1 MKADRTYLSASFNQ
15 MITDNFHTELEN
27 CVSKGRYNCKKNEEE
42 LVKLGDVDTDFIKE
56 KG

>member
-1 MKADRTYLSASFNQ
+1 MKTDRTYLSASFNQ